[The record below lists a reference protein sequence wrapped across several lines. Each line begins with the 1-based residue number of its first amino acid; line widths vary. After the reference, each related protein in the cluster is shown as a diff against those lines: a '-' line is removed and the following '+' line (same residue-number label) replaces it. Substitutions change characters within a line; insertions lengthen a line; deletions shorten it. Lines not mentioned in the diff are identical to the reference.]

1 MAKYSVHNNS
11 QIALTKGHM
20 TTKELFSN
28 IVYLTLFVKT
38 TLSDEYIDDNTE
50 LEKRAT
56 AYILNPSIH

>member
-11 QIALTKGHM
+11 QIALTKGQ
-20 TTKELFSN
+20 FSN
-28 IVYLTLFVKT
+28 IFYLTLFVKT
-38 TLSDEYIDDNTE
+38 TLSDEYIDDDNTE